1 MAAIYQEIELT
12 WKGETYTVT
21 PTYGLIQRIEQK
33 YSIAGISA
41 RIANGEPPISHIAA
55 IISTLLT
62 AAGARDATPEE
73 VYQVIMTDMD
83 QDLFGDFCATVI
95 SGFIPQRP
103 MRGNGG
109 APAKGAKSGKKTRT

>member
-1 MAAIYQEIELT
+1 MAAIYQEIELK

-55 IISTLLT
+55 IISILLT
-62 AAGARDATPEE
+62 AAGAKNATPED
-73 VYQVIMTDMD
+73 VYEAIVTEMD

-95 SGFIPQRP
+95 SGFIPQR
-103 MRGNGG
+103 GNGG
-109 APAKGAKSGKKTRT
+109 APEKGAKSGKKTRT